1 MSTSTSTTDTAPQA
15 PETMS
20 ANQLARR
27 ARLLDAVID
36 LVADGADEDV
46 QMKDI
51 AEHAGVALGT
61 TYRYFSSKDHLIAAA
76 LLHWARG
83 LDQGVSRRAPRG
95 TPAERLTA
103 ALHQA
108 LVAYQRRPAFARLLV
123 LVANSTDPNA
133 SACYADMGP
142 VVFGALGQ
150 VIADVDPERR
160 ERVMHVIGAVWYHC
174 FVEWTI
180 GRMSLDQV
188 DETLESACHLVLPD

>member
-1 MSTSTSTTDTAPQA
+1 MSTSTDAPGPQP
-15 PETMS
+15 PETMTP
-20 ANQLARR
+20 NQLARR
-27 ARLLDAVID
+27 TRLLEAVVE
-36 LVADGADEDV
+36 LVADGFDEDL

-51 AEHAGVALGT
+51 AERAGVALGT
-61 TYRYFSSKDHLIAAA
+61 MYRYFSSKDHLVAAA
-76 LLHWARG
+76 LVHWARG
-83 LDQGVSRRAPRG
+83 LDQGVSRRAPTG

-133 SACYADMGP
+133 SAFYAELGP
-142 VVFGALGQ
+142 VVFDALGQ

-180 GRMSLDQV
+180 GRMTIEQV
-188 DETLESACHLVLPD
+188 DETLESTCHLVLPD